1 MQSDILKQN
10 EHQKEYEQNGYT
22 IFRNVIDSDLIQEV
36 NNHLEFLAK
45 KFPDLRPEHYHHPL
59 IRDDAFWVRL
69 VTDYRLLNIVS
80 LFLGENIANFTAHYI
95 CKPPYNGQAV
105 LWHQDGAYW
114 NLEPMKAV
122 SLWLAIDHS
131 NTDNGCLR
139 VIPGSHHL
147 PLQELKLDDS
157 EPNML
162 FSGIDYEIDTS
173 KAVDII
179 LQPGDVSVHNPFIIH
194 GSKSNKSANRRC
206 GLDMGFIE
214 TSTKVGNKDLYMYP
228 ILAQGKPIPGI
239 NNYRKWPQYDKDKT
253 IHFAGCEKWNEY
265 ILDKNKYFV
274 HNENDEDVLKVTE
287 RMINRLKNGT
297 TSL

>member
-1 MQSDILKQN
+1 MPQDILNQN
-10 EHQKEYEQNGYT
+10 ERKKEYEEKGYT
-22 IFRNVIDSDLIQEV
+22 VFRNVIDSALIKEV
-36 NNHLEFLAK
+36 NQHLEFLSK
-45 KFPDLRPEHYHHPL
+45 KFSNLRPEHYHHPL

-69 VTDYRLLNIVS
+69 VTDNRLLNIAQ
-80 LFLGENIANFTAHYI
+80 LFLGKNIANFTAHYI
-95 CKPPYNGQAV
+95 CKPPYDGQAV

-114 NLEPMKAV
+114 NLQPMKAAT
-122 SLWLAIDHS
+122 LWLAIDHS
-131 NTDNGCLR
+131 NPDNGCLR

-194 GSKSNKSANRRC
+194 GSKANKSPNRRC

-228 ILAQGKPIPGI
+228 ILARGKSVPGI
-239 NNYRKWPQYDKDKT
+239 NNYRQWPQYDKDKT
-253 IHFAGCEKWNEY
+253 IYFAGCEQWNDY
-265 ILDKNKYFV
+265 IIDKNKYFV
-274 HNENDEDVLKVTE
+274 PNENDEDVLTVTE
-287 RMINRLKNGT
+287 RMISRLKNGT